1 MDRDHRLGDELI
13 LGRNPVSEALKAGA
27 RVKRVFVVRGLRGP
41 RIESLVKEARSR
53 GIPVEEIDRSRLDLI
68 AGRHA
73 SVKHQGIVATAAP
86 RSYSNVEGILAYA
99 ESRGEPPFVVALSG
113 IEDPM
118 NLGAILRTAEA
129 AGLHGAIIPGRRA
142 AGLTPAVTRASAGA
156 VEHLRVAM
164 VTNITST
171 LRELK
176 RKGLWIAGLDAGG
189 QCLWE
194 TDLRGPLAIVVGGEG
209 KGLGRLVRETCDFI
223 VGIPMK
229 GRIESLNAGVAA
241 ALAIFEALRQRSDT

>member
-1 MDRDHRLGDELI
+1 MGRDHRLGNDLI

-27 RVKRVFVVRGLRGP
+27 RVRRVYIARGLRGP
-41 RIESLVKEARSR
+41 RIESLVEEARFR
-53 GIPVEEIDRSRLDLI
+53 GVPVEEVDRARLDLI
-68 AGRHA
+68 AGQQA
-73 SVKHQGIVATAAP
+73 SLKHQGVVAIAAP
-86 RSYSNVEGILAYA
+86 LVLSDVEDILTYA
-99 ESRGEPPFVVALSG
+99 ESRDEAPLIIVAAG

-118 NLGAILRTAEA
+118 NLGSILRSAEA
-129 AGLHGAIIPGRRA
+129 AGLHGVIVPERRA

-156 VEHLRVAM
+156 VEYIRVAM
-164 VTNITST
+164 VTNIVST

-194 TDLRGPLAIVVGGEG
+194 TELKGPLALVVGGEG
-209 KGLGRLVRETCDFI
+209 RGLGRLVRETCDFI

-241 ALAIFEALRQRSDT
+241 ALVIFEAFRQRSDT